1 MHIKYLEKN
10 VRFSKRKT
18 ISNLEQNK
26 MSSVNSFNYGGG
38 DGHDDATDIYAGFTT
53 ASPELYDGGDNFHD
67 EAFHSALKVS
77 SYGKKIAT
85 PKFELNRAAAGGETA
100 SRLLRSSDRPIGRPS
115 TAIRAVGYTSEAGRT
130 FDPMLHQRTAA
141 KKTII
146 LDANKNKDLPEEKYK
161 GLENKIIYLLEESIL
176 ESTSTQSDLTSALNK
191 AKEASSLDRT
201 LLRLRDQNGG
211 SSYHNFDITFSVLFN
226 LANIYGK
233 NKMYIEA
240 LNTYTLMTKSKM
252 YPNVNRLK
260 VNMGNIYFL
269 LGAYTKAIK
278 MYRMALDQVPANQK
292 ELRLKISHNIGIL
305 FIKLGQYSDAANN
318 FEFIMSERADLK
330 CGLHLILCYY
340 ALGDTIKMKR
350 AFQLLLEV
358 QIDFDDESKLANATT
373 TSPSQQ
379 YILDAI
385 KCDELHAYETEQKQ
399 LAAKHI
405 LMSANLI
412 SGVIE
417 ESFNEGYTWCVEIIK
432 NSNYPTLANELEL
445 NKAIMYLKQH
455 EIQQAIET
463 LKYYEKKEPAIAAN
477 AVINLTFIYIQMH
490 DMVNAQKYADTCRE
504 LDSYNPAAFINS
516 GALEMIKEDYEQA
529 KIYFE
534 NAVEIDAMSFEAIYN
549 LGLVSKRMGD
559 FTGALNYFRKIH
571 AAAAHSHH
579 PHVIYQMANLYELLG
594 DTSGAL
600 EWYSQLLGTVQ
611 MDPGIFQKIAEMA
624 EAEGDRQQAFQY
636 QLEAYRAYPSN
647 LQSISWLGSHYIDL
661 QVAEKAITYYERA
674 VLVNPNDPYFLLR
687 IAGCYRRIGNSQKSL
702 QMFQNILKQFPEN
715 VDCFRALIHLTQ
727 TLNLEE
733 LYQKY
738 SGEFQRLEKLKET
751 RQRVGSS
758 RPTTTSTT
766 ATGANPMKVGSGTRK
781 RLSGRSSHQYNSLV
795 SAAAA
800 DYHHSLSSP
809 ASSSQYDK
817 TDGFGSS
824 AIDGIAAYADP
835 LGPLAERPRTG
846 KIHTSFKEESDEDL
860 DADEL
865 LPM

>member
-1 MHIKYLEKN
+1 
-10 VRFSKRKT
+10 
-18 ISNLEQNK
+18 
-26 MSSVNSFNYGGG
+26 MSSVNSFNYSGGG
-38 DGHDDATDIYAGFTT
+38 QDDGIDIYAGFTT
-53 ASPELYDGGDNFHD
+53 TSPELYDDGDNYHD
-67 EAFHSALKVS
+67 EAFQSALKVS

-85 PKFELNRAAAGGETA
+85 PKFDLNGTGRGETA
-100 SRLLRSSDRPIGRPS
+100 TRLLRSSDRPIGRPS
-115 TAIRAVGYTSEAGRT
+115 TAIRPVGYTSEAGRT
-130 FDPMLHQRTAA
+130 FDPMLHHRNAAAAAA
-141 KKTII
+141 KKSII
-146 LDANKNKDLPEEKYK
+146 LDANKTKDLPEEKYK

-176 ESTSTQSDLTSALNK
+176 ESTTSSNGQLPIDLTSALNK

-226 LANIYGK
+226 LANIYAK

-260 VNMGNIYFL
+260 INMGNIYFQ

-278 MYRMALDQVPANQK
+278 MYRMALDQVPVNQK

-340 ALGDTIKMKR
+340 ALGDTNKMKR

-358 QIDFDDESKLANATT
+358 QIEFDDEHKLANATT
-373 TSPSQQ
+373 TSPEQQ

-385 KCDELHAYETEQKQ
+385 KCDELHAYETQQKQ

-417 ESFNEGYTWCVEIIK
+417 DSFNEGYTWCVEIIK
-432 NSNYPTLANELEL
+432 NSNYPALANELEL

-477 AVINLTFIYIQMH
+477 AVINLTFIYIQMN
-490 DMVNAQKYADTCRE
+490 DMANAQKYADTCRE

-516 GALEMIKEDYEQA
+516 GALEMIKENYEQA
-529 KIYFE
+529 KHYFE
-534 NAVEIDAMSFEAIYN
+534 NAIEIDAMSFEAIYN

-559 FTGALNYFRKIH
+559 FTGAINYFRKIH

-579 PHVIYQMANLYELLG
+579 PHVIYQMANLYELQG

-600 EWYSQLLGTVQ
+600 EWYGQLLGAVQ

-702 QMFQNILKQFPEN
+702 HMFQNILKQFPEN
-715 VDCFRALIHLTQ
+715 VDCYRALIHLTQ

-733 LYQKY
+733 LHQKY

-758 RPTTTSTT
+758 RPTTTTS
-766 ATGANPMKVGSGTRK
+766 ANQIKMGSGTRNK
-781 RLSGRSSHQYNSLV
+781 RLSGRSSQYNNNNVMSG
-795 SAAAA
+795 
-800 DYHHSLSSP
+800 DNHHSLSNPS
-809 ASSSQYDK
+809 SSSQFDR
-817 TDGFGSS
+817 TDGFGTN

-846 KIHTSFKEESDEDL
+846 KIHTSFKEESDEEL